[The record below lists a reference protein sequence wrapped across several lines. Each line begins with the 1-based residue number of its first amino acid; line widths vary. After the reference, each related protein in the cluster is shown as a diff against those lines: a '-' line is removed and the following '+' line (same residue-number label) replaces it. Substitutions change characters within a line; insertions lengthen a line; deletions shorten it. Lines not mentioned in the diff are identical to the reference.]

1 MKEQNILA
9 AIGLLKDWSN
19 CLLVVQSGALGVIGA
34 MVKDSRT
41 TKARVLALFSV
52 SFFVLS
58 ICAAANLIGSLP
70 YLAQAADT
78 IKDIYRE
85 AGNLD
90 IGIRQ
95 NATAQVVLF
104 VAGLIMFLCF
114 TWARTEGEK
123 QGDEAE
129 PRRP

>member
-1 MKEQNILA
+1 MKEQNILV

-19 CLLVVQSGALGVIGA
+19 CLLVVQSGALGIIGA

-41 TKARVLALFSV
+41 TKARLLALVSV

-70 YLAQAADT
+70 YLAQAADS
-78 IKDIYRE
+78 IKDIYLE
-85 AGNLD
+85 EGNLN
-90 IGIRQ
+90 IPIRH
-95 NATAQVVLF
+95 NATAQVILF
-104 VAGLIMFLCF
+104 ILGLIAFLCF

-123 QGDEAE
+123 QGPES
-129 PRRP
+129 